1 MLTSLLTTSYDYYS
15 YDSAI
20 ASDVAAFSGIYLII
34 CICLVLGVLLIV
46 AHWRIFS
53 KAGEPGWA
61 AIIPFYNSYVLFKIT
76 FGNGWLFLLCLVPL
90 VNIVVTIMLIFKLS
104 KAFGHGVGF
113 GFGLWLL
120 SPIFLLILAFDS
132 SEYEGA

>member
-15 YDSAI
+15 YDPA
-20 ASDVAAFSGIYLII
+20 ATGAVAAFSGTYLI
-34 CICLVLGVLLIV
+34 ICLVLGVLLIV
-46 AHWRIFS
+46 ANWRIFS

-61 AIIPFYNSYVLFKIT
+61 AIIPIYNSYVLFKIA

-90 VNIVVTIMLIFKLS
+90 VNIVVTIMLFFKLS

-120 SPIFLLILAFDS
+120 SPIFLLILAFGS